1 MKTKLYQLAVYFN
14 TIDRRYIQLAQ
25 FAFMLGMLFVTGS
38 PDDGSSGTR

>member
-25 FAFMLGMLFVTGS
+25 FVFMLGMLILTKS